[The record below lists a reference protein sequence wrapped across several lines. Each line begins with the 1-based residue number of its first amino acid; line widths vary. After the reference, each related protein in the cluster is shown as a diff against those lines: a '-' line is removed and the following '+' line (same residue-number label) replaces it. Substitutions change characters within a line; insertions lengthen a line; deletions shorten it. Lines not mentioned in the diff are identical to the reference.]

1 MSEWFEDMEELR
13 GSMRMLEIDETI
25 DVELILATIL
35 RTSQDLHESEARF
48 RLFIQESSDGIW
60 SATFGIGVPVDLP
73 ACEQAEQMLA
83 TSFID
88 YCNPAMARMYG
99 FHDYQDMIRHPKADL
114 MPPEDPRNRSYLLR
128 FITSHYSV
136 QGELTYERDRLGN
149 ELVLSNSAI
158 GRVENGRLVRAWG
171 VQRVVNCR
179 QPRKPI
185 HASAVLSAVRHR
197 LAQHSKDHR
206 LPDTVREDLRHLADA
221 CVEEAASQNPLE

>member
-60 SATFGIGVPVDLP
+60 SATFGLGVPVDLP
-73 ACEQAEQMLA
+73 ASEQAEQMLA

-197 LAQHSKDHR
+197 LAQHSKDQR

-221 CVEEAASQNPLE
+221 CVEETASQNPLE